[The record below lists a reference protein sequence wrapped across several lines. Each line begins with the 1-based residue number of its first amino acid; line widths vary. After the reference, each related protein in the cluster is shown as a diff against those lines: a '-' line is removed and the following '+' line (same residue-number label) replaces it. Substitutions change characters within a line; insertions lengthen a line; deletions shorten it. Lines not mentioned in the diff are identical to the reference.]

1 MRLLVML
8 VPMVLAMFLGVPSAT
23 AQSASGSSEEIRFE
37 TAKSMSLSAETARWE
52 FGPPLKLS
60 GTLALPAG
68 AGPFALVVLA
78 HGCEGITP
86 AETRWAQVLNRWGY
100 ATFVLDS
107 LTGRN
112 LAEVCTKAPALR
124 PIQRIPDAYGALTAL
139 SKHPRIDPK
148 RIALMGFSHGGGLVL
163 GAATTWARQQF
174 VPDGPTFRAFVA
186 FYPAHCN
193 AEYPERL
200 STYAPVRIHIGA
212 LDDWTPASQCVRSV
226 NAWKASQQDADITIY
241 PGAYHKFDHSDLK
254 QTRLRDV
261 DNGAA
266 CTARFASVM
275 GPVGPPVEGLG
286 CVKKGA
292 TIAGNRDA
300 ADKAEKLVRAQLAG
314 FLK

>member
-1 MRLLVML
+1 MRLLSML
-8 VPMVLAMFLGVPSAT
+8 VLMMLAMFLGVEPAT

-37 TAKSMSLSAETARWE
+37 TAKSMSLSAETAKWE

-60 GTLALPAG
+60 GTLTLPAG
-68 AGPFALVVLA
+68 SGPFALVVLA

-86 AETRWAQVLNRWGY
+86 AETRWARVLNSWGY
-100 ATFVLDS
+100 ATFIMDS

-124 PIQRIPDAYGALTAL
+124 PIQRVPDAYGALAAL
-139 SKHPRIDPK
+139 SKHPKIDPK
-148 RIALMGFSHGGGLVL
+148 RAALMGFSHGGGLAL
-163 GAATTWARQQF
+163 GAATTWARKEF
-174 VPDGPTFRAFVA
+174 ATGGPAFRAFVA
-186 FYPAHCN
+186 FYPANCN

-212 LDDWTPASQCVRSV
+212 LDDWTPASQCVRLV
-226 NAWKASQQDADITIY
+226 DALNASQQDADITIY
-241 PGAYHKFDHSDLK
+241 PGAYHKFDYPDLQ
-254 QTRLRDV
+254 QTRLPDV

-266 CTARFASVM
+266 CTIRFASVM
-275 GPVGPPVEGLG
+275 GPVVPPVEGFG

-292 TIAGNRDA
+292 TVAGHREA
-300 ADKAEKLVRAQLAG
+300 ADKAEKLVRSQLAG